1 MTAGFD
7 KIEHQIAREGLTNL
21 RTNEKFVNI
30 WEVQCH
36 VDDCGG

>member
-1 MTAGFD
+1 MLGTKLYKSAMTAGFD

-30 WEVQCH
+30 
-36 VDDCGG
+36 